1 MLFAASIAALVI
13 GPALFQISRVGS
25 RAVGF
30 LEGFTFITLAGLLCF
45 SILPQAITGGGDAA
59 WAFALLGLLFPV
71 GLERLFHHLA
81 RQVHLVILLMGV
93 AGLTVHAVIDGVA
106 LAMAD
111 MNGSA
116 DLWDWIYPGH
126 RGSGDDL
133 ALAVVL
139 HRFPLGLAVW
149 YLLVPALGAVSAI
162 TVLVVLAAGTAFG
175 FFLGPDLAATT
186 QGTGIAWFQAFVA
199 GSILHVIIY
208 EPGHHKYPISEH
220 SPNLEKWP
228 DRIGLVCGLVLLYVY
243 L

>member
-1 MLFAASIAALVI
+1 MLLAASIAALVI
-13 GPALFQISRVGS
+13 GPALFQISRAGQ

-30 LEGFTFITLAGLLCF
+30 LEGFTFITIAGLLCF
-45 SILPQAITGGGDAA
+45 SILPQGIIGGGTVA
-59 WAFALLGLLFPV
+59 WGFALLGLVFPV

-81 RQVHLVILLMGV
+81 RQVHLVILLVGM
-93 AGLTVHAVIDGVA
+93 AGLAVHAALDGAA
-106 LAMAD
+106 LSMAD
-111 MNGSA
+111 LGGSEE
-116 DLWDWIYPGH
+116 LRDWMYPGDH
-126 RGSGDDL
+126 NSADDL

-149 YLLVPALGAVSAI
+149 YLLAPALGAVAAVAVLGVL
-162 TVLVVLAAGTAFG
+162 TVGTMLGYFLAPDFALAAHS
-175 FFLGPDLAATT
+175 
-186 QGTGIAWFQAFVA
+186 TGIAWFQAFVA

-208 EPGHHKYPISEH
+208 EPGHHKHPVTER